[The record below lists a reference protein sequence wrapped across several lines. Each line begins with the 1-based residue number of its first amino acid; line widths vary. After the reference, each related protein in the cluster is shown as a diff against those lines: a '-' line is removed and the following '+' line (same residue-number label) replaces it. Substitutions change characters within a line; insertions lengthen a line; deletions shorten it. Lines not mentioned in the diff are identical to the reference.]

1 MHTCNHVSLS
11 TKMLH
16 PYVISFELDSNNER
30 NSLLVLVIALWIV
43 AYRFGSLDKWLSSS
57 MLGSW
62 AECCQQ
68 IICKFDYSNN
78 VITCW
83 FFMGCIRKVPKVTF
97 SNLL

>member
-43 AYRFGSLDKWLSSS
+43 AYRFGSLDK
-57 MLGSW
+57 
-62 AECCQQ
+62 
-68 IICKFDYSNN
+68 
-78 VITCW
+78 
-83 FFMGCIRKVPKVTF
+83 
-97 SNLL
+97 